1 VTFTWSFND
10 PLGGSANNTSAL
22 QNPQHTFAGANTVKP
37 VFIVTSKQGC
47 PSDPVVRTFQVG
59 AVPKAEF
66 NFSGVSGVN
75 GDFLTFQGLS
85 SVDSASFSSSFID
98 SVRWNFGDN
107 TTQTVLAPIAA
118 PLNHAYP
125 TTGLFTVSMLSYTNF
140 GCVDS
145 IKHDVVILGNSPMP
159 IDNFEGATTE
169 WLPYSGSGGSS
180 WVVGQTLTKSSIS
193 IDPLINGSKVWI
205 TADAGTYLGSENS
218 ALYSPVYDLTQFNR
232 PTVSFNNFTHI
243 SNGDGV
249 VLQYS
254 VDDKNTADSTK
265 VWVTLGEYDPVTPSG
280 REWYTD
286 MTLPSVPGGLNS
298 NPAAFAWTGTA
309 QTAWKLSTHSLD
321 FLNTYSRVVFRFAL
335 GSVTANPS
343 SDGFAMDNFFI
354 GERDR
359 FVLVENFTS
368 TNVEGDEVTEVQQ
381 RAEQLDEMVNATLS
395 SVVVINYHVDYD
407 GTDPFNKDSPQDPS
421 SRALY
426 YSAQKV
432 PYTYVDGYQDPLY
445 RHFEEWGTN
454 TVQLRQLDAPQLTVN
469 MVNVHNTDSG
479 SVKIDKVD
487 IQAIGNV
494 SDAVL
499 FVAIIEDDIDAANPI
514 LDKTYLLSGE
524 AKFNYVFK
532 KMLPSAQG
540 AKIPDMAPG
549 AFTSVNSLTWSPG
562 ASRIYSNMFRAIAFV
577 QNLVTKEI
585 YQTQISAPFSIS
597 NGKAITAIADRLP
610 SLSVY
615 PNPADREMNITR
627 QVAGITDLSVRLID
641 QRGVTVLE
649 QELKKDDM
657 ALRLDT
663 QFLAPALYILQI
675 GDGQNVVRQKVVI
688 IHRN

>member
-1 VTFTWSFND
+1 
-10 PLGGSANNTSAL
+10 
-22 QNPQHTFAGANTVKP
+22 
-37 VFIVTSKQGC
+37 
-47 PSDPVVRTFQVG
+47 
-59 AVPKAEF
+59 
-66 NFSGVSGVN
+66 
-75 GDFLTFQGLS
+75 
-85 SVDSASFSSSFID
+85 
-98 SVRWNFGDN
+98 
-107 TTQTVLAPIAA
+107 
-118 PLNHAYP
+118 
-125 TTGLFTVSMLSYTNF
+125 M
-140 GCVDS
+140 
-145 IKHDVVILGNSPMP
+145 
-159 IDNFEGATTE
+159 
-169 WLPYSGSGGSS
+169 
-180 WVVGQTLTKSSIS
+180 
-193 IDPLINGSKVWI
+193 
-205 TADAGTYLGSENS
+205 
-218 ALYSPVYDLTQFNR
+218 
-232 PTVSFNNFTHI
+232 
-243 SNGDGV
+243 
-249 VLQYS
+249 
-254 VDDKNTADSTK
+254 
-265 VWVTLGEYDPVTPSG
+265 
-280 REWYTD
+280 
-286 MTLPSVPGGLNS
+286 
-298 NPAAFAWTGTA
+298 
-309 QTAWKLSTHSLD
+309 
-321 FLNTYSRVVFRFAL
+321 
-335 GSVTANPS
+335 
-343 SDGFAMDNFFI
+343 
-354 GERDR
+354 
-359 FVLVENFTS
+359 
-368 TNVEGDEVTEVQQ
+368 
-381 RAEQLDEMVNATLS
+381 
-395 SVVVINYHVDYD
+395 
-407 GTDPFNKDSPQDPS
+407 
-421 SRALY
+421 
-426 YSAQKV
+426 
-432 PYTYVDGYQDPLY
+432 DGYQDPLY